1 MSVDN
6 KQTESEKQPLLGWVI
21 NRIGIKIVKFVIM
34 GTWSVHYM
42 APSYASLYI
51 FFFTQFWNMWES
63 NHVFFSLDLV
73 IN

>member
-6 KQTESEKQPLLGWVI
+6 KQTKSEKQPLLGWVI

-42 APSYASLYI
+42 APCYASLYI
-51 FFFTQFWNMWES
+51 LFFTQF
-63 NHVFFSLDLV
+63 
-73 IN
+73 